1 MTYQEHEITAVH
13 EAGHTVYVE
22 QFYPEPTGLFLP
34 PRETLPP
41 RTTQIEI
48 WYDEEKERNDGQT
61 FYSENGLPDEQLLFS
76 ALSGR
81 VAEIMARTEGNWD
94 VPTMQTSI
102 LSGEFD
108 HTLDMEKA
116 KALLAKLIPDNQNN
130 KREQLLAEAIS
141 QMFSFL
147 KKHWSLVILV
157 AADLLSVYDKDT
169 REAVITYAQL
179 SPETKAQLTKLKNK
193 HNNNRF

>member
-1 MTYQEHEITAVH
+1 MTYQEHEISAFH

-22 QFYPEPTGLFLP
+22 QFYPELTGLFPP
-34 PRETLPP
+34 PREMLPP

-48 WYDEEKERNDGQT
+48 WYDEEKEINDGQT
-61 FYSENGLPDEQLLFS
+61 FYSDNGFSDEQHLFS

-94 VPTMQTSI
+94 VPAMQKSI

-108 HTLDMEKA
+108 HTRDMEKA

-130 KREQLLAEAIS
+130 KREQLLAGAIS

-147 KKHWSLVILV
+147 KKHWSLVMLV

-169 REAVITYAQL
+169 RKAMIIYGNL
-179 SPETKAQLTKLKNK
+179 SPETKAQLNQLKK
-193 HNNNRF
+193 EPLQ

>member
-1 MTYQEHEITAVH
+1 MTYQEHEISAFH

-22 QFYPEPTGLFLP
+22 QFYPELTGLFPP
-34 PRETLPP
+34 PREMLPP

-48 WYDEEKERNDGQT
+48 WYDEEKEINDGQT
-61 FYSENGLPDEQLLFS
+61 FYSDNGFSDEQLLLS

-94 VPTMQTSI
+94 VPAMQKSI

-108 HTLDMEKA
+108 HTRDMEKA

-130 KREQLLAEAIS
+130 KREQLLAGAIS

-147 KKHWSLVILV
+147 KKHWSLVMLV

-169 REAVITYAQL
+169 RKAMIIYGNL
-179 SPETKAQLTKLKNK
+179 SPETKAQLNQLKK
-193 HNNNRF
+193 EPLQ

>member
-13 EAGHTVYVE
+13 EAGHTVYIE
-22 QFYPEPTGLFLP
+22 QFYPELIGLFPP
-34 PRETLPP
+34 PREMLPP

-48 WYDEEKERNDGQT
+48 WYDEEKERYDGQT
-61 FYSENGLPDEQLLFS
+61 SCSENGLPDEQLICS

-94 VPTMQTSI
+94 VPAMQTSI

-116 KALLAKLIPDNQNN
+116 KALLAKLIPVNQNN
-130 KREQLLAEAIS
+130 KREQLLTEAIS

-157 AADLLSVYDKDT
+157 ATDLLRAYDKDT
-169 REAVITYAQL
+169 RIAKIIYGNL
-179 SPETKAQLTKLKNK
+179 SPETKAQLNQLKK
-193 HNNNRF
+193 EHLQ